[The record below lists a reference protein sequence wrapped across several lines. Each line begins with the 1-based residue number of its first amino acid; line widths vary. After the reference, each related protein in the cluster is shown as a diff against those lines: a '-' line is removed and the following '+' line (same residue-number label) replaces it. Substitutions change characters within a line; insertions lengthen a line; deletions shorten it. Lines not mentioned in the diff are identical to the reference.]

1 MSDNRKQTLYDFSC
15 NLNSHPQLSINTDVE
30 AIEKLKNQLQAYFQ
44 LGSILIIISV
54 FTYFNPF
61 MKDIVLSLLMHIK
74 PMTRG
79 EVGMFFYHCFAECT
93 LTIDTRDFSPDQ
105 MGGENGLNDCKMLAL
120 S

>member
-30 AIEKLKNQLQAYFQ
+30 AIEKSVIGLFSTGKH
-44 LGSILIIISV
+44 IISV

-120 S
+120 SQ